1 MARSAHYIFVA
12 ALAAFFCL
20 ALDAN
25 AAQASQAP
33 VQTSPAAAASPA
45 SNNKSH
51 GIMPAELTK
60 SLDSKKLKEGD
71 PVEARITAELRMRE
85 GETIPRGSKLTGH
98 VTEAKARSKGDPEAA
113 LGIAFDKITTP
124 NGKDMAIKGVLQ
136 AVGPSLSSGAAGNA
150 AERGPGPGIMAR
162 SNPGS
167 GGTTPQPMPGL
178 SQDQQSSG
186 PVLNGQSKGVVG
198 IRNLELGDNS
208 VLRSGGK
215 EVKLDSG
222 MQLIVQVEFE

>member
-1 MARSAHYIFVA
+1 
-12 ALAAFFCL
+12 
-20 ALDAN
+20 
-25 AAQASQAP
+25 
-33 VQTSPAAAASPA
+33 
-45 SNNKSH
+45 
-51 GIMPAELTK
+51 MPAELTK
-60 SLDSKKLKEGD
+60 SLDSEKLKEGD
-71 PVEARITAELRMRE
+71 PVEVRITAELRMRE

-98 VTEAKARSKGDPEAA
+98 VPEAKARSKGDPQAE

-124 NGKDMAIKGVLQ
+124 NGKDFAVKGVLQ
-136 AVGPSLSSGAAGNA
+136 AGGPSLSSGGRGNA
-150 AERGPGPGIMAR
+150 ADRGPGIMAR

-222 MQLIVQVEFE
+222 TRLIVQIEFE